1 MALFGLGGALSIRTI
16 VTLANKQFIGAL
28 NQMDA
33 KTEASVAKFRRASMG
48 FAAGGAAIAL
58 VLGKSVK
65 EAAKFEQ
72 QMANMNSVAR
82 VSQSE
87 FKKLEGLA
95 KKMGR
100 TTRVSAT
107 DSAKAMYELASA
119 GQRTAQIIQTLPGII
134 DLSTATQYNMS
145 ETTQT
150 VVAALNQFGLETNE
164 TDRVVNVFAA
174 TIGNTLGK
182 MEKLQNS
189 FKMVGTS
196 GKDAG
201 LEIEEL
207 AAALGIM
214 YNAGMDGSSAGTA
227 LRRVL
232 ASLLNPSESLKA
244 RIHELGMTID
254 DIDPR
259 MNSLGDI
266 MEKLKR
272 SGMDARAA
280 FQDFGLRG
288 AGALLALLNAGEGL
302 DELEKKITGTRDAAT
317 MAATQLNSLE
327 GSMDQLR
334 NTSQVLFIEWGTSL
348 IPMVQRLTD
357 GMQGLTESMTDAD
370 EEMVAMGTRGALT
383 VGGWSIGMM
392 ALGQMA
398 TMMGAAVTG
407 ALAVISSGL
416 VALGIGWDFFFTK
429 AGLRW
434 QEHIDALT
442 TGNEKA
448 AKEAKKATE
457 FWLRMADALG
467 FVVPAGTIASWMTLT
482 ERTKDAEAAMLSYV
496 RSQATVLPFSPL
508 LPNIDENGRYQFPG
522 GQTAV
527 TIPYRLVPEGGRGGG
542 GGGGGGIPGLPRLGA
557 PPMEQPGLG
566 EGARGG
572 IPVFVP
578 REEDFAGWL
587 KWTEFRAEQNAML
600 LEGETGNIDGMI
612 AEWDRMQA
620 AFQRVG
626 QQMMAV
632 SNHMAAVLQQQLADG
647 KSFMQALGT
656 AVLQGLVKI
665 LQTIVRSA
673 IQEIVINRVKQLGL
687 LTMSGFFDMS
697 NWAKIGPMLVA
708 AAAATATLNGLAT
721 IKFHEGGAPFGL
733 NEEMPIIVRPRR
745 EGVVDLKKAQLGGYG
760 SSMLAGAGGGIGNVD
775 ISITIQRAEVT
786 GNDDWDE
793 LGTELGLAFLDA
805 VGRG

>member
-28 NQMDA
+28 SQMDA

-150 VVAALNQFGLETNE
+150 VVAALNQFGLETDQ

-244 RIHELGMTID
+244 RIGELGLTID

-288 AGALLALLNAGEGL
+288 AGALLALVNAGEGL

-317 MAATQLNSLE
+317 MAEMQLNTLS

-348 IPMVQRLTD
+348 VPMVKRLTD
-357 GMQGLTESMTDAD
+357 GMQGLTEAMTDAD
-370 EEMVAMGTRGALT
+370 PAMVKFGTESALAA
-383 VGGWSIGMM
+383 GGFLLFMAALARWSPVI
-392 ALGQMA
+392 
-398 TMMGAAVTG
+398 GAAAT
-407 ALAVISSGL
+407 AST
-416 VALGIGWDFFFTK
+416 LGIGAIILAFGTFVNFVNTK
-429 AGLRW
+429 ARAAFVG
-434 QEHIDALT
+434 LT
-442 TGNEKA
+442 TTIEEENWKQLKA
-448 AKEAKKATE
+448 AAKTNSIWMGMKLGIYEAIMGPNGIA
-457 FWLRMADALG
+457 MALDEYESKTREVLDKVNSA
-467 FVVPAGTIASWMTLT
+467 F
-482 ERTKDAEAAMLSYV
+482 EEAADHAAMFWEIQWGQGQS
-496 RSQATVLPFSPL
+496 
-508 LPNIDENGRYQFPG
+508 GQFPLPGTGVG
-522 GQTAV
+522 GGGGAV
-527 TIPYRLVPEGGRGGG
+527 GGG
-542 GGGGGGIPGLPRLGA
+542 GGGVPGLPRLGA
-557 PPMEQPGLG
+557 PPMEQPGLE

-620 AFQRVG
+620 SFKRVG

-632 SNHMAAVLQQQLADG
+632 GVHMGNILSQQLAAG
-647 KSFMQALGT
+647 KEFMKAMGT
-656 AVLQGLVKI
+656 AVFQGLVNI
-665 LQTIVRSA
+665 LKMIVRSA
-673 IQEIVINRVKQLGL
+673 IQEIIINKVKELGI
-687 LTMSGFFDMS
+687 LTMSGFFNAA
-697 NWAKIGPMLVA
+697 NWAKIGPMLAA
-708 AAAATATLNGLAT
+708 AAAATAALNGLAT
-721 IKFHEGGAPFGL
+721 IRFHEGGAPWAM
-733 NEEMPIIVRPRR
+733 NAEAPIIVRPRR
-745 EGVVDLKKAQLGGYG
+745 EGVVDLMKAQLGGYG

-775 ISITIQRAEVT
+775 ISITVQRAEVAS
-786 GNDDWDE
+786 NDDWDE
-793 LGTELGLAFLDA
+793 IGHELGLAFLDA